1 MATIY
6 EVAELA
12 GVSPKTAARILA
24 GESGRPKN
32 QEKVLHAA
40 KELGYVRNQQA
51 ANLRSGKSGLIGVIV
66 PNFGNPTYPGF
77 IQTIYD
83 TAAIHGYQI
92 LLGCTFGKVSEQL
105 NALRTCEVNR
115 VEGIILNASEGEG
128 DEECDGI
135 IRRFIKRG
143 IPVVLAGRPARNLP
157 VDEIVIRNAPAIE
170 RATNYLIKIGHRDIS
185 FISGAAGTIATE
197 LRKQGYLAA
206 LEAAGITPNP
216 QWILY
221 GDFNAESGQQK
232 THELL
237 TLSHKP
243 TAIIGANDLIALGA
257 IRACHELGV
266 KVPGEVDIIGF
277 DDIEWAKL
285 ATPALTTLRQ
295 PQRQIAR
302 EVVVL
307 MMERIKNSDLSSP
320 RQLVYDPELIVRES
334 A

>member
-6 EVAELA
+6 EVAEMA

-24 GESGRPKN
+24 GKSGRPKN
-32 QEKVLHAA
+32 RERVQQAA

-51 ANLRSGKSGLIGVIV
+51 ANLRSGRSGLIGVIV
-66 PNFGNPTYPGF
+66 PNFGNPAYPSF

-83 TAAIHGYQI
+83 AAASRGYQI
-92 LLGCTFGKVSEQL
+92 LLGCTFGKVNEQL

-135 IRRFIKRG
+135 IRRFVKRG

-170 RATNYLIKIGHRDIS
+170 RATHYLIKVGHRDIA
-185 FISGAAGTIATE
+185 FISGAADSIATE
-197 LRKQGYLAA
+197 LRKQGYEKA
-206 LEAAGITPNP
+206 LQTAGITPDPN
-216 QWILY
+216 WILY

-232 THELL
+232 THDLL
-237 TLSHKP
+237 ASTRKP
-243 TAIIGANDLIALGA
+243 TAIIAANDLIALGA

-266 KVPGEVDIIGF
+266 KVPGEMDIIGF
-277 DDIEWAKL
+277 DDIEVARL
-285 ATPALTTLRQ
+285 VTPALTTLRQ

-302 EVVVL
+302 EVVAL
-307 MMERIKNSDLSSP
+307 MMERIQNADLSAP

>member
-6 EVAELA
+6 EVAEMA

-32 QEKVLHAA
+32 QERVLHAA

-66 PNFGNPTYPGF
+66 PNFGNPTYPSF

-83 TAAIHGYQI
+83 TAALHGYQI
-92 LLGCTFGKVSEQL
+92 LLGCTFGKISEQI

-135 IRRFIKRG
+135 IRRFVKRG
-143 IPVVLAGRPARNLP
+143 IPIVLAGRPARNLP
-157 VDEIVIRNAPAIE
+157 VDEIVIRNASALE
-170 RATNYLIKIGHRDIS
+170 RATNYLIKIGHRNIA
-185 FISGAAGTIATE
+185 FISGAANSIATQ
-197 LRKQGYLAA
+197 LRQQGFETALA
-206 LEAAGITPNP
+206 AAGITPNP
-216 QWILY
+216 RWIVY
-221 GDFNAESGQQK
+221 GEFNAESGQQK

-237 TLSHKP
+237 SAPQKP

-266 KVPGEVDIIGF
+266 KVPGEIDIIGF
-277 DDIEWAKL
+277 DDIEVAKL
-285 ATPALTTLRQ
+285 VTPALTTLRQ

-302 EVVVL
+302 EVVAL
-307 MMERIKNSDLSSP
+307 MMERIQNADLSSP
-320 RQLVYDPELIVRES
+320 RQLVYDLELIVRES